1 MIPNFKYI
9 IVIGFLQLFSYSFE
23 WSSGI
28 VAFEIH
34 DHFFPARLITSEKF
48 IFEKYKYYNR
58 FTALNSH
65 KKYIE
70 ICHDSTIYYNYFK
83 NHMAKSLINLSRIEI
98 DLPYMVLQDWRSKK
112 CTRIFEIFTFIFDK
126 SKFQI
131 TEVTH
136 NLNCFRCFFTD
147 VIELVFGF

>member
-65 KKYIE
+65 KNTSKYV
-70 ICHDSTIYYNYFK
+70 TIVQFTTIILK
-83 NHMAKSLINLSRIEI
+83 IIWLS
-98 DLPYMVLQDWRSKK
+98 
-112 CTRIFEIFTFIFDK
+112 
-126 SKFQI
+126 
-131 TEVTH
+131 H
-136 NLNCFRCFFTD
+136 
-147 VIELVFGF
+147 